1 MGLRPPPPTV
11 RKMCYHR
18 YCFGSWIELWI
29 VDLGS
34 WIVDLNLVILS
45 TAAAP
50 LCWLRRFKSK
60 AGSSHCSGD
69 NGDYGLVQILIC
81 TNTNTNTMTN
91 TNTNHF
97 LVPVQI
103 LHPKKYLL
111 AISDF
116 KKRRFIFW
124 LSARVTWPE
133 RRR

>member
-1 MGLRPPPPTV
+1 MDQ
-11 RKMCYHR
+11 
-18 YCFGSWIELWI
+18 S
-29 VDLGS
+29 
-34 WIVDLNLVILS
+34 LVILS

-69 NGDYGLVQILIC
+69 NGDYGLMQILIC

-97 LVPVQI
+97 LVPFQI
-103 LHPKKYLL
+103 LQKKLQKGKHPKKYLL

-116 KKRRFIFW
+116 QKKKIYILVFCKGHM
-124 LSARVTWPE
+124 ARAPKVAGSHGRYFTSQLNE
-133 RRR
+133 